1 MKARRGFVSNSSS
14 SSFVVIPENYQ
25 PKVNEDYGKLAM
37 AFAFSDCDD
46 WNGIFIDGE
55 SQFGWQVREYHDFES
70 KWNWLVLQAFY
81 GGQKYMKFVDDF
93 LSSIT
98 NNRVKVNWNGV
109 EDADNNG
116 GSYIDHQSIDAEFTF
131 DPVSQIGIENFLLDN
146 DCYIQNG
153 NDNE

>member
-1 MKARRGFVSNSSS
+1 MKERRGFVSNSSS

-25 PKVNEDYGKLAM
+25 PKVNENYGKLAM
-37 AFAFSDCDD
+37 AFAFSVCDD

-55 SQFGWQVREYHDFES
+55 HAFDWQVKQYHDFES

-81 GGQKYMKFVDDF
+81 GGQKYMEIINNF

-98 NNRVKVNWNGV
+98 SNRVKVNWNGV
-109 EDADNNG
+109 EDADNNCYA
-116 GSYIDHQSIDAEFTF
+116 YIDHQSVDPKCTF
-131 DPVSQIGIENFLLDN
+131 DEVARIGIGNFLLDSN
-146 DCYIQNG
+146 CYIQNG